1 MQLRKE
7 SRPTGCLGGH
17 MTLWVVLL
25 TLGAASL
32 RLFHLGL
39 KSFWG
44 DEAFSIALAE
54 FRWADFRH
62 VLASSEANMALYYLL
77 LRIWSQISDVPW
89 FVRLLSVLAGI
100 ATVPA
105 IYFAGK
111 TLFSRRAG
119 IIAALLLALNIFHIR
134 YSQEAR
140 SYSLV
145 VLLVT
150 CSSLFFV
157 RNIKSQGRSGGVL
170 YVLSSA
176 AALYAHFFAALV
188 LLAQLVS
195 WMLLPRRLRTWAYA
209 RYLIAIAVIGFPLVL
224 FIASQGVSHLD
235 WVSHP
240 TTRDVYRLF
249 IYFSGNGV
257 TFVLFLLAIALAS
270 REWWLQRSDRESF
283 DEWSFVF
290 TVLWLLLPILV
301 TLVVSHWKPIFF
313 ARFLLVCLP
322 ASLLLFGQGLAL
334 IRPNRLGLV
343 AVAVVVCASLVSLT
357 SFYRQ
362 PGQEDWKGAIN
373 YLAQNASAGDVLI
386 FASQY
391 CRFPFDYNLRM
402 SGTRLPP
409 MRLDPGSVDTAR
421 DVAPHAQH
429 LWVLCGNE
437 SLTTGNVGPKGVPG
451 FRFLGTQRFPGA
463 EIQEFESVNEARPAP
478 ND

>member
-1 MQLRKE
+1 
-7 SRPTGCLGGH
+7 

-44 DEAFSIALAE
+44 DEAFSITLAE

-89 FVRLLSVLAGI
+89 FVRLLSVLAGV

-209 RYLIAIAVIGFPLVL
+209 RYLIAIAVIASPLVL

-257 TFVLFLLAIALAS
+257 IFVLFLLAIALTS
-270 REWWLQRSDRESF
+270 REWWLQREPSHR
-283 DEWSFVF
+283 
-290 TVLWLLLPILV
+290 ILRRV
-301 TLVVSHWKPIFF
+301 EFRFHRLMAPASGSGHACGVALEADFLRPLS
-313 ARFLLVCLP
+313 ARLP
-322 ASLLLFGQGLAL
+322 AGLA
-334 IRPNRLGLV
+334 
-343 AVAVVVCASLVSLT
+343 ASVRT
-357 SFYRQ
+357 GVGPDPPQ
-362 PGQEDWKGAIN
+362 
-373 YLAQNASAGDVLI
+373 SAGFGRGGGCGVC
-386 FASQY
+386 FA
-391 CRFPFDYNLRM
+391 
-402 SGTRLPP
+402 G
-409 MRLDPGSVDTAR
+409 
-421 DVAPHAQH
+421 
-429 LWVLCGNE
+429 
-437 SLTTGNVGPKGVPG
+437 
-451 FRFLGTQRFPGA
+451 
-463 EIQEFESVNEARPAP
+463 
-478 ND
+478 